1 MKLISFPVKLLIRLV
16 VLPVKVVLATAGLT
30 FRAGFKA
37 GTLPVKGSAVAVRS
51 LGLKAV
57 VLFVAGVALGV
68 YVGRRLGSAGAELAE
83 ASYPG
88 SFGRDD
94 TAPVPVATLVEE
106 TIEVV
111 ETPEGE
117 IVTDTLTITEVF
129 EEAAEA
135 DDVVE
140 GEQEL
145 SDEIE
150 AEIDQALGFTAGEL
164 GVDVADDA
172 DGAR

>member
-1 MKLISFPVKLLIRLV
+1 MKLLTFPVKLLVRLLI
-16 VLPVKVVLATAGLT
+16 LPIKVVLATAGLT

-37 GTLPVKGSAVAVRS
+37 GTLPVKGSAVAVRT

-57 VLFVAGVALGV
+57 VLFAAGVVLGV
-68 YVGRRLGSAGAELAE
+68 YVGRRLGSAGTELAE

-94 TAPVPVATLVEE
+94 TGPTPVATLVEE

-111 ETPEGE
+111 ETPDGE
-117 IVTDTLTITEVF
+117 IVTDTVTITEVF

-145 SDEIE
+145 ADEIE
-150 AEIDQALGFTAGEL
+150 AEIDHALGVTGGEL
-164 GVDVADDA
+164 AVDAVDD

>member
-1 MKLISFPVKLLIRLV
+1 MRLISFPVKLLVRLV
-16 VLPVKVVLATAGLT
+16 LLPVKVVLATAGLT

-68 YVGRRLGSAGAELAE
+68 YVGRRLGSAGTELAE

-94 TAPVPVATLVEE
+94 DGPTPVATFVEE

-111 ETPEGE
+111 ETPDGE
-117 IVTDTLTITEVF
+117 IVTDTVTITEVF
-129 EEAAEA
+129 EEA
-135 DDVVE
+135 DDVAD

-145 SDEIE
+145 DDEIE
-150 AEIDQALGFTAGEL
+150 AEIDQALGVTGGEL
-164 GVDVADDA
+164 GVDVDDE
-172 DGAR
+172 AR

>member
-1 MKLISFPVKLLIRLV
+1 MKLLTFPVKLLIRLL

-57 VLFVAGVALGV
+57 VLFAAGIALGV
-68 YVGRRLGSAGAELAE
+68 VIGRRLGSAGAELAD

-88 SFGRDD
+88 SFGVVDD
-94 TAPVPVATLVEE
+94 GPTPVATLVEE

-111 ETPEGE
+111 DTPEGE
-117 IVTDTLTITEVF
+117 VVTDTLTVTEVF
-129 EEAAEA
+129 EEAAEPGDA
-135 DDVVE
+135 A
-140 GEQEL
+140 GQEL
-145 SDEIE
+145 DDERE

-164 GVDVADDA
+164 GVDVADDG
-172 DGAR
+172 DR

>member
-1 MKLISFPVKLLIRLV
+1 MKLLTFPVKLLFRLV
-16 VLPVKVVLATAGLT
+16 LLPVKLVLATAGLT

-57 VLFVAGVALGV
+57 VLFAAGIALGV
-68 YVGRRLGSAGAELAE
+68 FVGRRLGSAGAELAE

-88 SFGRDD
+88 SFGAVDD
-94 TAPVPVATLVEE
+94 GPAPVATLVEE

-111 ETPEGE
+111 DTPDGE

-129 EEAAEA
+129 EDEAEPVAEA
-135 DDVVE
+135 
-140 GEQEL
+140 EQEL
-145 SDEIE
+145 EDEIE

-164 GVDVADDA
+164 GVDVADD